1 MYLVSGIVKVK
12 WETASYLTPII
23 KKHQPKISWK
33 ILYLTLFFTKR
44 FSTICREMNFNDLQF
59 ALTKEK
65 ITHQLSF
72 LFFPTLTKVN
82 DFVTFF
88 KTLFLDKTIKQ
99 NEMAQLPTVLRSV
112 WF

>member
-12 WETASYLTPII
+12 RETASYLTPII

-33 ILYLTLFFTKR
+33 ILCLTLFFTKCL
-44 FSTICREMNFNDLQF
+44 STVCRKMNFNDLQF

-82 DFVTFF
+82 NFVTFF